1 MAKFID
7 EIKLTLIAGKGG
19 DGIISFRREAHV
31 DKGGP
36 DGGDGG
42 KGGNIYFVGDKGKN
56 TLLSLYGNKQIS
68 AEDGINGGPKN
79 LYGATGKSTYVKV
92 PIGTMVFKNDK
103 LVADIIE
110 EKEYLV
116 AQGGIGGR
124 GNAKFKSNRNTAPR
138 ICENGTPGE
147 KYLAHIVLKVMS
159 DVGIIG
165 KPSAGK
171 STLLSAISNAKAKI
185 AEYEFTTLVPQLGL
199 VKYHDH
205 SFTVADLPGLIKGAS
220 EGKGLGIQF
229 LRHIERCRVVVQ
241 IIDFGSEEKNPIED
255 FEIINKELEEYSKKL
270 ASKPK
275 VVVANKSDLQGFKER
290 VNIFK
295 AKYPDVEIVEISAI
309 ERQNLEELKGKIW
322 KILEEAKLLPADEEE
337 ETEEIV
343 EIKLEDD
350 YKISNPYAGFFEITG
365 PKIEQ
370 IYHKIPL
377 VSYDNLIRFN
387 TMLKKIGVWDDL
399 LKYDIKPGDT
409 VRILDYEF
417 EWDGEF

>member
-92 PIGTMVFKNDK
+92 PIGTMVYKNNK
-103 LVADIIE
+103 LVADIVE

-124 GNAKFKSNRNTAPR
+124 GNAKFKSSRNTAPR

-165 KPSAGK
+165 KPK
-171 STLLSAISNAKAKI
+171 
-185 AEYEFTTLVPQLGL
+185 
-199 VKYHDH
+199 
-205 SFTVADLPGLIKGAS
+205 
-220 EGKGLGIQF
+220 
-229 LRHIERCRVVVQ
+229 C
-241 IIDFGSEEKNPIED
+241 
-255 FEIINKELEEYSKKL
+255 
-270 ASKPK
+270 
-275 VVVANKSDLQGFKER
+275 
-290 VNIFK
+290 
-295 AKYPDVEIVEISAI
+295 
-309 ERQNLEELKGKIW
+309 W
-322 KILEEAKLLPADEEE
+322 
-337 ETEEIV
+337 
-343 EIKLEDD
+343 
-350 YKISNPYAGFFEITG
+350 
-365 PKIEQ
+365 
-370 IYHKIPL
+370 
-377 VSYDNLIRFN
+377 
-387 TMLKKIGVWDDL
+387 
-399 LKYDIKPGDT
+399 
-409 VRILDYEF
+409 
-417 EWDGEF
+417 